1 MHHDTQTSHLSL
13 TKDVL
18 GVVATL
24 GKVDDDNLS
33 RSVGICLLSVMLFC
47 QVVNC
52 ALFISR

>member
-33 RSVGICLLSVMLFC
+33 RSVGICLLSVMLVF